1 MATSALTVSALG
13 VGITV
18 ALGDELS
25 GDEKELVRSA
35 WAPAAKEGRPTDLSL
50 TAGVTTAAAPR
61 VYDIMG
67 GDFRSLASMLSTRIT
82 LAAIEHRKSEL
93 IMLHACGVA
102 DSEGRVAAFVGPS
115 GRGKTT
121 LASKL
126 GREWGYVTDETV
138 GIDRDGRVL
147 PYRKPLSMIDPEAV
161 GADKIQVSAD
171 EIGLL
176 PLPDVPLAIS
186 AVVLIDR
193 RPGHGAPLVTD
204 VPLIDALVQLIP
216 EMSYL
221 PQLER
226 PLQRVAALIERVGGI
241 RKVSYRES
249 DHLVPLLSSL
259 VGRRQAFREGIE
271 WEVVD
276 RAASGPSSVTEG
288 DRDEFHRVVP
298 LDAIRSGSCYVLLHA
313 DQVRVLDGIG
323 PAIWDALV
331 TARSQGE
338 IAGAVVEALGAPSG
352 SSASQLISLALDA
365 LVESGIVKRHVR
377 TAAS

>member
-1 MATSALTVSALG
+1 MGTSALTVSALG

-25 GDEKELVRSA
+25 EDEKELVRIA
-35 WAPAAKEGRPTDLSL
+35 WAPAAQEGRPTDLFL
-50 TAGVTTAAAPR
+50 TAGVTTAAEPR

-82 LAAIEHRKSEL
+82 LAAIERRKSEL

-102 DSEGRVAAFVGPS
+102 DGEGRVAAFVGPS

-147 PYRKPLSMIDPEAV
+147 PYRKPLSIIDQEAV
-161 GADKIQVSAD
+161 GADKTQVSAD

-176 PLPDVPLAIS
+176 PLPDALLAIS
-186 AVVLIDR
+186 AIVLIDR
-193 RPGHGAPLVTD
+193 SHSHSAPLVTD
-204 VPLIDALVQLIP
+204 VPLIDALVQLVP

-259 VGRRQAFREGIE
+259 VGRRQAFPEGIE

-276 RAASGPSSVTEG
+276 RAASDPSSVAEG

-313 DQVRVLDGIG
+313 DQVHVLDGIG
-323 PAIWDALV
+323 PTIWDALV
-331 TARSQGE
+331 TARSQDE
-338 IAGAVVEALGAPSG
+338 IAVAVVEALGAPSG
-352 SSASQLISLALDA
+352 SSASQLVSLALDA
-365 LVESGIVKRHVR
+365 LVESGIVKQHVR